1 MLIRYLVCSLIF
13 LLISFL
19 VFRVIVRNDYLKKS
33 KLSPVS
39 YSLEAIVFVVHANL
53 MYLFIPVTWPHL
65 PSLPGNL
72 TLKLFFL
79 VMLILGLAILTIAWF
94 GLGTRRSFGQD
105 KNKLNTSG
113 IYKYS
118 RNPQLV
124 GYGIILLGFALLFI
138 SWYSFSWLVQYI
150 IISYFM
156 IRSEEEF
163 LNLTYGEEYEK
174 YCSAVPRVIKI
185 FK

>member
-1 MLIRYLVCSLIF
+1 MLIKYLVCSVIF
-13 LLISFL
+13 LLFSFL
-19 VFRVIVRNDYLKKS
+19 VFRVVVRNEYLKKS

-39 YSLEAIVFVVHANL
+39 YSLELIVFVIHANL
-53 MYLFIPVTWPHL
+53 MYLFIPIKWPDL
-65 PSLPGNL
+65 PSLPEDL
-72 TLKLFFL
+72 TLKILFL
-79 VMLILGLAILTIAWF
+79 VLLCLGLVILIIAWF
-94 GLGTRRSFGQD
+94 GLGSKRSFGQD

-138 SWYSFSWLVQYI
+138 SWYTLGWFVQYLV
-150 IISYFM
+150 ISYLM

-163 LNLTYGEEYEK
+163 LNLRYGEEYDR
-174 YCSAVPRVIKI
+174 YCSAVPRVIKL
-185 FK
+185 F

>member
-1 MLIRYLVCSLIF
+1 MLINYLVCSAVF
-13 LLISFL
+13 LLFSFL
-19 VFRVIVRNDYLKKS
+19 VFRVVVRNEYLKKS

-39 YSLEAIVFVVHANL
+39 YSLEAIIFVVHANL
-53 MYLFIPVTWPHL
+53 MYLFIPTKWPDL
-65 PSLPGNL
+65 PSLPEDL
-72 TLKLFFL
+72 TLKILFL
-79 VMLILGLAILTIAWF
+79 VILCLGLIILIIAWF

-124 GYGIILLGFALLFI
+124 GYGIILLGFAILFI
-138 SWYSFSWLVQYI
+138 SLYTLSWLVQYL
-150 IISYFM
+150 IISYLM

-163 LNLTYGEEYEK
+163 LNLRYGEEYEK
-174 YCSAVPRVIKI
+174 YCSAVPRVIKL
-185 FK
+185 F